1 MFKAR
6 DPITACVLFAVRR
19 GVAIPTPLNFKM
31 FARIFKKYLLSLI
44 RTDGEVIRALKLV
57 VLTNIRL
64 KKKKKK

>member
-1 MFKAR
+1 
-6 DPITACVLFAVRR
+6 
-19 GVAIPTPLNFKM
+19 M

-44 RTDGEVIRALKLV
+44 RTDGEVIRALKLA